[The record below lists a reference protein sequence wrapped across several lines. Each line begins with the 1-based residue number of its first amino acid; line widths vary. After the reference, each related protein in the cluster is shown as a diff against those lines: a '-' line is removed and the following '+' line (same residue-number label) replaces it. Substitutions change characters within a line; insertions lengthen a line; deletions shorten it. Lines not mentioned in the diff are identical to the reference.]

1 MRLRP
6 PLFLALGTALL
17 SACQAGDAAN
27 GQEGAA
33 QEQATVP
40 GDTGDTAPF
49 AGIGEGEVLK
59 FVGTEPFW
67 GGEVGGTTLTYS
79 TPENQDGVQIEVARF
94 AGRGG
99 ISYSGM
105 LDGAAPFEMTITSLS
120 CSDGMSDRTYPFAVS
135 LEIGADKRNG
145 CAWSEQHPFD
155 GPENP

>member
-1 MRLRP
+1 MRLQT
-6 PLFLALGTALL
+6 LLLALGVSLL

-27 GQEGAA
+27 GEDGASPA
-33 QEQATVP
+33 AVP
-40 GDTGDTAPF
+40 GNTDDTAPF
-49 AGIGEGEVLK
+49 AEIAESEVLQ

-105 LDGAAPFEMTITSLS
+105 LDGTSFEMTITSLT
-120 CSDGMSDRTYPFAVS
+120 CSDGMSDRTYPFTVS
-135 LEIGADKRNG
+135 LEIGDDKRNG